1 MTIIEKIINHLLLG
15 VLFTLVNWMIVDALI
30 IEVPFYKYFLIE
42 LILVISMK
50 IYKFTLTKFKIEP

>member
-15 VLFTLVNWMIVDALI
+15 ALFTLVNWMIVDALI